1 MTEQYFVS
9 HDKDKI
15 NGNAA
20 AVFTHG
26 DDNNI
31 NNDERIIEVAHYY

>member
-1 MTEQYFVS
+1 MKNEQQRS
-9 HDKDKI
+9 
-15 NGNAA
+15 NGAA